1 MLSIIG
7 GIGLFLL
14 GMVLLTDGLK
24 AAAGDALRRVLTHFT
39 GGRMKSLLS
48 GVAVTAL
55 VQSSS
60 ATTLTTIGFVSAGLL
75 TFPQAVG
82 VIFGANLGTTST
94 GWIVSLLGLKLNI
107 GVVALPLV
115 AGGALTRL
123 LGRGRPGA
131 VGLALAGFGLIFVG
145 IDMLQLGMA
154 DLALRM
160 DPGGLPGSTAAGRL
174 LLVGVGLV
182 MTVVMQSSSAALA
195 TTLTAVASGTIDLQ
209 QGAALVIGQNVGT
222 TVTAGLAAIGA
233 SVPAK
238 RTALA
243 HVLFNVLTGIVAFA
257 VLPVMLQVAYAAVGP
272 GAGSSPTTLAAFHTV
287 FKVLGVALLLPV
299 LTRFCRLIERMLP
312 DRGPVLTRH
321 LDTSVTSLP
330 PVAVEAARR
339 TLFDVLHVAAAAAAE
354 RLAGDGG
361 PSRQARA
368 DACARAL
375 EEVRAFMARVRSAPD
390 APDAY
395 GRHVATLH
403 VVDHLQRFL
412 DASEEGAGRPV
423 NGDARL
429 VEAARILS
437 HAFETV
443 AAWTDLEAGAP
454 ASDLAALSGALTAP
468 RDEHRRVLLEL
479 TARGDV
485 SPAEASRLL
494 ERMRWIDR
502 LAYHLWRAAHHLG
515 DPSAPGPPTSEV
527 PEDPS
532 ERDLTRL

>member
-1 MLSIIG
+1 MISILG

-39 GGRMKSLLS
+39 GGPFKALFS

-94 GWIVSLLGLKLNI
+94 GWIVSLLGLKLNL
-107 GVVALPLV
+107 GAVSLPVVA
-115 AGGALTRL
+115 AGALMRL
-123 LGRGRPGA
+123 LGAGRIGA

-145 IDMLQLGMA
+145 IDMLQVGMA
-154 DLALRM
+154 DLALRV
-160 DPGGLPGSTAAGRL
+160 DPAGLPGSTVAGRL
-174 LLVGVGLV
+174 LLVGAGLV

-195 TTLTAVASGTIDLQ
+195 TTLTALASGTIDLQ
-209 QGAALVIGQNVGT
+209 QGAALAIGQNVGT

-233 SVPAK
+233 SVPAR

-243 HVLFNVLTGIVAFA
+243 HVLFNVLTGAVAFA
-257 VLPVMLQVAYAAVGP
+257 VLPVMLHAAYATAGP
-272 GAGSSPTTLAAFHTV
+272 GAGSSPTMLAAFHTI
-287 FKVLGVALLLPV
+287 FKVLGVAILLPLV
-299 LTRFCRLIERMLP
+299 PQFCRLIERMIP

-321 LDTSVTSLP
+321 LDASVRALP

-354 RLAGDGG
+354 RLAGNGG
-361 PSRQARA
+361 PARQTRTE
-368 DACARAL
+368 ACARAL
-375 EEVRAFMARVRSAPD
+375 EEVRGFMAQVRSAPD
-390 APDAY
+390 APATY

-403 VVDHLQRFL
+403 VIDHLQRFL
-412 DASEEGAGRPV
+412 DASEEAAGRPV

-429 VEAARILS
+429 AEAAGILQR
-437 HAFETV
+437 ALATV
-443 AAWTDLEAGAP
+443 EDWTDLEARGP
-454 ASDLAALSGALTAP
+454 AEALATLSRALTPP
-468 RDEHRRVLLEL
+468 RDAHRRELLEL
-479 TARGDV
+479 TARGEV

-494 ERMRWIDR
+494 ERMRWVDR
-502 LAYHLWRAAHHLG
+502 LAYHLWRAVHHLSETPV
-515 DPSAPGPPTSEV
+515 DEPATSDAPDEPAA
-527 PEDPS
+527 
-532 ERDLTRL
+532 RDVAGL

>member
-24 AAAGDALRRVLTHFT
+24 AAAGDALRRLLTHFT

-48 GVAVTAL
+48 GVALTAL

-60 ATTLTTIGFVSAGLL
+60 ATTLMTIGFVSAGLL

-94 GWIVSLLGLKLNI
+94 GWLVALLGLRLSI

-115 AGGALTRL
+115 AAGALMRL
-123 LGRGRPGA
+123 LGRGRLGA
-131 VGLALAGFGLIFVG
+131 VGLACAGFGLIFVG
-145 IDMLQLGMA
+145 IDMLQIGMA
-154 DLALRM
+154 DLALRVE
-160 DPGGLPGSTAAGRL
+160 PARLPGSTVAGRL
-174 LLVGVGLV
+174 VLVGAGLL

-195 TTLTAVASGTIDLQ
+195 TTLTALASGTIDLQ

-243 HVLFNVLTGIVAFA
+243 HVLFNVLTAVVAFT
-257 VLPVMLQVAYAAVGP
+257 VLPLMLRAAYAAVGP
-272 GAGSSPTTLAAFHTV
+272 GAAASPTMLAAFHTT
-287 FKVLGVALLLPV
+287 FKMLGVALLLPV
-299 LTRFCRLIERMLP
+299 LPRFCRLVERMVP

-321 LDTSVTSLP
+321 LDPSVAALP

-339 TLFDVLHVAAAAAAE
+339 TLFDVLHVAASASAE
-354 RLAGDGG
+354 RLAGNGG
-361 PSRQARA
+361 PARQARIEG
-368 DACARAL
+368 CVTAL
-375 EEVRAFMARVRSAPD
+375 DEVRGFMAQVRSAPD
-390 APDAY
+390 APAAY
-395 GRHVATLH
+395 GRHVRTLH
-403 VVDHLQRFL
+403 AVDHLQRFL
-412 DASEEGAGRPV
+412 DASEDAAGRPID
-423 NGDARL
+423 GDARL
-429 VEAARILS
+429 ADAARVL
-437 HAFETV
+437 ARALDAV
-443 AAWTDLEAGAP
+443 AAWTDLEATAP
-454 ASDLAALSGALTAP
+454 AAKLAALSRALTVP
-468 RDEHRRVLLEL
+468 RDEHRRDLLEL

-502 LAYHLWRAAHHLG
+502 LAYHLWRAVHHL
-515 DPSAPGPPTSEV
+515 SEV
-527 PEDPS
+527 PPADS
-532 ERDLTRL
+532 ETSDVPEEPADRDVTIL